1 MPPISI
7 RDIDDLRA
15 RLNRAEEAIN
25 YDIEVPV
32 EKQSVRV
39 LDQLEPEVPFV
50 DEITEP
56 VDYSPY
62 AKIAEQAYKTD
73 RSNTDRYIYDKE
85 LSSPDYGVYESPD
98 EFVIGIRGSSPETP
112 MRDFIRDT
120 QVALGSVSTLT
131 GMNFVGEAVNQVDEL
146 VKKIKSKGKEK
157 KISLAGHS
165 LGGSIASYFG
175 VDNPDVDVYT
185 FNKGEGLPF
194 LSDAVK
200 CSIYGCQNI
209 KNYRIAG
216 DFASLG
222 SKISNIGTYETLRPV
237 RPTPEVQEEAQ
248 LASGYFIEPEFYL
261 PHSVSNFIGRD
272 NKVHLD
278 SNIYARLLAGKIGNV
293 AGTVLPIIGGIA
305 YNKWL
310 TAERQLGSTFQS
322 AQEFEDEI
330 LERLDDPFSYGLDID
345 ATAGDIQSQ
354 LIGEAVEG
362 ATEGVQSF
370 KNTLTNVAGASLLGR
385 SLGEIAGLGFYE
397 LFLKE

>member
-7 RDIDDLRA
+7 RDIDDLKD

-25 YDIEVPV
+25 YDVQAPV
-32 EKQSVRV
+32 EKQSVRI
-39 LDQLEPEVPFV
+39 LDQLEPEVQPFV
-50 DEITEP
+50 DDIQAP
-56 VDYSPY
+56 VDYTPY

-85 LSSPDYGVYESPD
+85 LSSPDYGVYESAD

-131 GMNFVGEAVNQVDEL
+131 GMNFIGKAVDEVDEL
-146 VKKIKSKGKEK
+146 VKKLKSKSKK

-175 VDNPDVDVYT
+175 VDNSDVDVYT

-200 CSIYGCQNI
+200 CSIYGCRNI

-222 SKISNIGTYETLRPV
+222 SKLGNIGTYETLRPV
-237 RPTPEVQEEAQ
+237 RPTEEVQEEAQ

-272 NKVHLD
+272 SKAELN
-278 SNIYARLLAGKIGNV
+278 SNIYARPLAGKIGKI
-293 AGTVLPIIGGIA
+293 AGAVLPIVGGIA
-305 YNKWL
+305 YNKYVKS
-310 TAERQLGSTFQS
+310 LGTN
-322 AQEFEDEI
+322 A
-330 LERLDDPFSYGLDID
+330 LERLAGLERGSIEESIDEYIIDI
-345 ATAGDIQSQ
+345 GLQEP
-354 LIGEAVEG
+354 GEDFRIAELLE
-362 ATEGVQSF
+362 TQITDKISSSF
-370 KNTLTNVAGASLLGR
+370 KNTLTNVATGSVLGR
-385 SLGEIAGLGFYE
+385 SAGELAGLAFYE
-397 LFLKE
+397 SFLKE